1 MRRRQSGQV
10 VFEMLVVLL
19 LLTVLIG
26 AQLSTAR
33 DQFRWVKSFLGIQVH
48 GQSLM
53 LGHAKTGSQAAVA
66 RSSSDSDTSIN
77 SVMRQYQIGQ
87 DRWWRVNDSS
97 HPRLEAWRLLGAGQA
112 SSDREITQRLSKAP
126 GFWSYQSARSQTVIR
141 RYRPTLETI
150 DAPWRARGSMSEWLL
165 HWEGRTPAR
174 GNADRPVH
182 LPYRGRSHDH

>member
-1 MRRRQSGQV
+1 
-10 VFEMLVVLL
+10 MLMVLL

-33 DQFRWVKSFLGIQVH
+33 DQFRWMKSFLGIQVD

-53 LGHAKTGSQAAVA
+53 LGHAKTGSHAAVA
-66 RSSSDSDTSIN
+66 RLSSDSDTSIN

-87 DRWWRVNDSS
+87 DRWWRVHDSS
-97 HPRLEAWRLLGAGQA
+97 HPRLEAWRMLGTGQA

-126 GFWSYQSARSQTVIR
+126 SFWSYQSARSQTVIG

-150 DAPWRARGSMSEWLL
+150 DGPWRARGSMSEWLL

-174 GNADRPVH
+174 GHGDRPVH
-182 LPYRGRSHDH
+182 LPDLGRSNDP